1 MEEVRVNV
9 RSRGGSSGKPDFE
22 VLHPSSCRPSALL
35 VSTSPPSLTNHPCL
49 PALSHCL
56 FLPRSRRPPGTGVA
70 SRRGWRRRRR
80 WLAEEEEEGGRRGL
94 GLALS
99 LDQYSHLLL
108 AGPDRTL
115 RSEAY
120 LLANIKPPFL

>member
-35 VSTSPPSLTNHPCL
+35 VSTSLPSLTNHPCL

-70 SRRGWRRRRR
+70 SRRSRRRRRR
-80 WLAEEEEEGGRRGL
+80 WLAEEESGRRGL

-120 LLANIKPPFL
+120 LLANIKLPFL